1 MNDILSLLGAN
12 GVTQPIKT
20 NQYEETFYKKPP
32 SPFLNIINPIEFAG
46 TQNQKH
52 KNTAP
57 VSVPA
62 PLATPPPPEL
72 TQTTKGV
79 DSLYAVFANI
89 LDPTLALFKPPEAR
103 SKVQT
108 FKEEIIK
115 SLELK
120 AKSLGLAKNKVTKE
134 GLATDEKHILTYFS
148 RLLNR
153 HVFCQGTLFKSSGA
167 DASDSVISI
176 VHGADDVYSQS
187 DDISLSEC
195 YAQLCAGIDNKLV
208 KEVREIAV
216 LLDIRVYDDNKK
228 LLPKKDLLELI
239 KAAKI

>member
-20 NQYEETFYKKPP
+20 NQFEETFYKKPA
-32 SPFLNIINPIEFAG
+32 SPFVSIINPIEFAG
-46 TQNQKH
+46 KH
-52 KNTAP
+52 APAP
-57 VSVPA
+57 VPKA
-62 PLATPPPPEL
+62 PLAAAPKAEL
-72 TQTTKGV
+72 AQTGV
-79 DSLYAVFANI
+79 DSLYAVFATI

-108 FKEEIIK
+108 FKEGIIK

-120 AKSLGLAKNKVTKE
+120 AKSLGLTKNKVTKE

-153 HVFCQGTLFKSSGA
+153 HVFCQGTLFKGGA
-167 DASDSVISI
+167 GASTSVISI
-176 VHGADDVYSQS
+176 VRGDNDVYSQS
-187 DDISLSEC
+187 EDIPLSEC
-195 YAQLCAGIDNKLV
+195 YAKLCAGIDSKLV

-216 LLDIRVYDDNKK
+216 LLDINVYDDNKK

>member
-20 NQYEETFYKKPP
+20 NQYEETFYKKPV
-32 SPFLNIINPIEFAG
+32 SPFVGIINPIEFAG
-46 TQNQKH
+46 AQNQKH
-52 KNTAP
+52 A
-57 VSVPA
+57 PA
-62 PLATPPPPEL
+62 PLPKAPLAAAPKAVL
-72 TQTTKGV
+72 AQTGI
-79 DSLYAVFANI
+79 DSLYAVFATI

-108 FKEEIIK
+108 FKEGIIK

-120 AKSLGLAKNKVTKE
+120 AKSLGLTKNKVTKE

-153 HVFCQGTLFKSSGA
+153 HVFCQGSLFKSGRDA
-167 DASDSVISI
+167 DTSTSVISI
-176 VHGADDVYSQS
+176 VRSEGDVYSQS
-187 DDISLSEC
+187 DDIPLSEC
-195 YAQLCAGIDNKLV
+195 YAKLCAGIDSKLV

-216 LLDIRVYDDNKK
+216 FLDINVYDDNKK